1 MLKVKDPSLQYP
13 LKIATNTTE
22 RFVDPQ
28 ENGLKIAL
36 FKLQRP
42 VSQSFLKAL
51 AGHCEIF
58 PIDGEDFPKPWTT
71 ESIVQIHSI
80 RTINGPNVYHDR
92 PVIVMKVDL
101 QNWTDV
107 PSSDI
112 PHFLDN
118 LLRFL
123 PNLHSHT
130 CSPGYA
136 GGFIERLKKGTYMAH
151 IIEHIA
157 LELSVMAQ
165 IGVTYGKTRYAGQP
179 GHYEITTRFQN
190 ENGMICCLRNAVLLA
205 EAAATSQLFDLEKAL
220 VQVKAGCGKGLLG
233 PSSEAIIAAA
243 QKRNIP
249 YRRLAQNS
257 LIQLGYGKK
266 SQRVQTAITDH
277 TSLVAADIAQDKF
290 LTKKILQDHFIPVPE
305 GIVVSNLI
313 ELQEAVRQISPPYA
327 IKPFDGHH
335 GQGVSLNLQSWEDI
349 SLAFEFAKRFS
360 ESVLL
365 EEMCQGFDYR
375 ILVINGKMV
384 AAARRTPPS
393 IQGNG
398 SDTIR
403 QLIDQ
408 TNADPR
414 RGQGHDAVLTRIEI
428 DDLLIVHLQKQN
440 LTLDSVPPRD
450 QNVVLRENA
459 NLSGGGTAEDVTDLI
474 HPDIKALC
482 ERTARIAG
490 LDICGI
496 DLIHENPD
504 APLGDKTKVIEVNA
518 GPGLRMHLSPN
529 LGQARAVGDH
539 IIDMLYPQPESGRIP
554 ILSITGTN
562 GKTTVARML
571 HKIFSVN
578 KRIHVGMTT
587 TDGIWIGPQKIFSGD
602 TTGPKS
608 AQAVLAD
615 PKVDVA
621 VLEVARGGLLRG
633 GLAYDWSDIS
643 VVTNIRAD
651 HIGQDGIE
659 DIQDLI
665 WIKSLVAERVREGG
679 TLVLNA
685 DDEPALNLR
694 ENPRVRKAPR
704 DIFLFSN
711 RADNP
716 VIQEHISKGLS
727 ACWLEDGFV
736 CIQHRKLK
744 GPLFQIS
751 DVPSALNGLAEFQV
765 SNVTAVVAAAISAGL
780 PVPQIIEGLRSF
792 QPTQENTG
800 RLNIFRVDQ
809 SYVILDYGHNQDAI
823 QSIGRMLEKFPG
835 YTKTAVISLPGDRS
849 DDLIESTGRS
859 IHSYFDRFILKDD
872 QDLRG
877 RKPGEVASRLKKGI
891 ESAETGPVC
900 ELIPDEVQAIGYAL
914 ESRRPHEIVTVF
926 YENLKSALQVLH
938 KFDPLPVSTIVRLD
952 EDASAERAFRKS
964 NKEDLHHSFSF

>member
-1 MLKVKDPSLQYP
+1 LSSK
-13 LKIATNTTE
+13 
-22 RFVDPQ
+22 
-28 ENGLKIAL
+28 
-36 FKLQRP
+36 
-42 VSQSFLKAL
+42 L
-51 AGHCEIF
+51 AGRCEIF

-71 ESIVQIHSI
+71 EIFVKIHSF
-80 RTINGPNVYHDR
+80 RTICGPNVYHQL

-101 QNWTDV
+101 QNWADV

-118 LLRFL
+118 LLQYL
-123 PNLHSHT
+123 PNLKTHT

-136 GGFIERLKKGTYMAH
+136 GGFIERFQKGTYMAH
-151 IIEHIA
+151 IIEHIG
-157 LELSVMAQ
+157 LELSVMGG
-165 IGVTYGKTRYAGQP
+165 IEVTYGKTRYAGQP
-179 GHYEITTRFQN
+179 GHYEIVTRFQN
-190 ENGMICCLRNAVLLA
+190 ENGMISCLRNAVALA
-205 EAAATSQLFDLEKAL
+205 EAAATSQVFELEKAL
-220 VQVKAGCGKGLLG
+220 DEIRSESRRGLLG
-233 PSSEAIIAAA
+233 PSTEAIIEAA
-243 QKRNIP
+243 QKRGIP
-249 YRRLAQNS
+249 HRRLAQNS

-277 TSLVAADIAQDKF
+277 TSLVAADIAQDKD
-290 LTKKILQDHFIPVPE
+290 LTKRILQDHFIPVPE
-305 GIVVSNLI
+305 GIIISSLA
-313 ELQEAVRQISPPYA
+313 ELQEAVRQLPPPYA

-335 GQGVSLNLQSWEDI
+335 GQGVSLNLHTWEDI

-365 EEMCQGFDYR
+365 EEMCQGLDYR

-384 AAARRTPPS
+384 AAARRTPPYVK
-393 IQGNG
+393 GNG
-398 SDTIR
+398 ADTVR
-403 QLIDQ
+403 QLIDRI
-408 TNADPR
+408 NADPR
-414 RGQGHDAVLTRIEI
+414 RGQGHDAVLTRIEV

-440 LTLDSVPPRD
+440 QTLDTVPAAG
-450 QNVVLRENA
+450 QIVVLRENA
-459 NLSGGGTAEDVTDLI
+459 NLSGGGTAEDVTDQI
-474 HPDIKALC
+474 HPEIKELC
-482 ERTARIAG
+482 ERTARVAG

-496 DLIHENPD
+496 DLIHESPD
-504 APLGDKTKVIEVNA
+504 SPVGPKTKVIEVNA
-518 GPGLRMHLSPN
+518 GPGLRMHLSPC
-529 LGQARAVGDH
+529 VGEPRPVGEH
-539 IIDMLYPQPESGRIP
+539 IIDMLYPQHDNGRIP

-571 HKIFSVN
+571 HKIFSLN
-578 KRIHVGMTT
+578 KQIHVGMTT

-659 DIQDLI
+659 DIEDLI

-694 ENPRVRKAPR
+694 QNPRVRKGPR
-704 DIFLFSN
+704 EIFLFSN

-716 VIQEHISKGLS
+716 AIREQLSKGLS
-727 ACWLEDGFV
+727 ACWVEDGYV
-736 CIQHRKLK
+736 CIQHRTLK

-751 DVPSALNGLAEFQV
+751 DIPLALNGLAEFQV
-765 SNVTAVVAAAISAGL
+765 SNITAAVAAGLAAGL

-792 QPTQENTG
+792 QPAQENMG
-800 RLNIFRVDQ
+800 RLNVYRIDE

-823 QSIGRMLEKFPG
+823 ESIGRMLEKIPG
-835 YTKTAVISLPGDRS
+835 YAKTAVLSLPGDRHNN
-849 DDLIESTGRS
+849 LIKNTGKS
-859 IHSYFDRFILKDD
+859 IQPYFDRFILKDD
-872 QDLRG
+872 QDLRN
-877 RKPGEVASRLKKGI
+877 RKAGEVAGILKEAIQMANPSR
-891 ESAETGPVC
+891 VC
-900 ELIPDEVQAIGYAL
+900 ETIPDEIRAIQYAI
-914 ESRRPHEIVTVF
+914 ESRLPHEIVTIF
-926 YENLKSALQVLH
+926 YEDLKSTLEVLQ
-938 KFDPLPVSTIVRLD
+938 KYDPLPVSEIVHFEENLSD
-952 EDASAERAFRKS
+952 EESFRRTG
-964 NKEDLHHSFSF
+964 KEDFHHSFSV